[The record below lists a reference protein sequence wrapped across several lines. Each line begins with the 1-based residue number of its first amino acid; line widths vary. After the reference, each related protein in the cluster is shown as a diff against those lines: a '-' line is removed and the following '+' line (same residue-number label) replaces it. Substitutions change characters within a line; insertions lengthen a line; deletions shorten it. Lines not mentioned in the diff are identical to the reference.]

1 MSSDRATLGDRMKMY
16 EAATY
21 AVLPRRT
28 YTVIRVDGRAFHT
41 LLKNAQKPFDW
52 YFIQVM
58 DRVAVE
64 MCKGI
69 ENACLAYT
77 QSDEISVILQD
88 FKTHA
93 TEPWFGGVV
102 QKMASVAAS
111 LATYHFNHKGYGGMG
126 LFDARVYTIPS
137 KTDVMNYLV
146 WRQQDAMRNS
156 VNMMARAHFSD
167 RELHGKSTIQRL
179 DMLAQD
185 PKTMWESQRD
195 RFKRGGLCQK
205 QSLVHVPP
213 HPSAP
218 PNAKPRTTW
227 IVNGAPIFE
236 ARAQSYLDE
245 LIPTME

>member
-1 MSSDRATLGDRMKMY
+1 MASDRTTLGDRMKSY
-16 EAATY
+16 EAATH

-41 LLKNAQKPFDW
+41 LLRNAAKPYDW
-52 YFIQVM
+52 YFMQVM
-58 DRVAVE
+58 DKVALE

-69 ENACLAYT
+69 ENAFLAYV
-77 QSDEISVILQD
+77 QSDEISVVLQD
-88 FKTHA
+88 FKTHV

-102 QKMASVAAS
+102 QKMVSVAAS
-111 LATYHFNHKGYGGMG
+111 LATFHFNDNGYGGMG

-146 WRQQDAMRNS
+146 WRQKDAMRNS
-156 VNMMARAHFSD
+156 VNMMARAYFSD

-179 DMLAQD
+179 DMLAGD
-185 PKTMWESQRD
+185 SKTAWETQPD

-205 QSLVHVPP
+205 QVLVHIPR

-218 PNAKPRTTW
+218 ADAKPRTGWT
-227 IVNGAPIFE
+227 VNGAPIFE

>member
-1 MSSDRATLGDRMKMY
+1 MASDRTALGDRMKLY
-16 EAATY
+16 EAATHT
-21 AVLPRRT
+21 VLPRRT

-52 YFIQVM
+52 YFIEVM
-58 DRVAVE
+58 NKVAVE

-69 ENACLAYT
+69 ENAFLAYV

-102 QKMASVAAS
+102 QKMTSVAAS
-111 LATYHFNHKGYGGMG
+111 LATYHFNVNGYGGMG

-146 WRQQDAMRNS
+146 WRQRDAMRNS
-156 VNMMARAHFSD
+156 VNMFARAYFSD
-167 RELHGKSTIQRL
+167 RQLHGKSTIQRL

-185 PKTMWESQRD
+185 TSTTWELQPD

-205 QSLVHVPP
+205 QILPP

-218 PNAKPRTTW
+218 PNAKPRTGW
-227 IVNGAPIFE
+227 IINGAPIFE